1 MLKIKN
7 IILSICGTNCYI
19 LYNEDTMDGII
30 IDPAAE
36 PEIID
41 MHITK
46 LGIDV
51 KGILLTHGHFD
62 HIGGADTLKKKY
74 NVSVYAHKDEADITE
89 NGMLNLSSMFGY
101 ADSVKVDVKLEH
113 GQTFQMCDWNIQ
125 VIHTPGHTK
134 GSCCYLI
141 DDGSKVRLFSG
152 DTLFYRSHG
161 RTDFPTGS
169 ERQII
174 DSIIDRLMI
183 LDGDIEVFS
192 GHGESTT
199 IADEKKWYGR

>member
-1 MLKIKN
+1 MLKMKN

-19 LYNEDTMDGII
+19 LYNDETMEGII

-36 PEIID
+36 PETIA
-41 MHITK
+41 MHVTR
-46 LGIDV
+46 LGVDI
-51 KGILLTHGHFD
+51 KCILLTHGHFD
-62 HIGGADTLKKKY
+62 HIGAADALKKKY
-74 NVSVYAHKDEADITE
+74 DICVYAHKDEADITE
-89 NGMLNLSSMFGY
+89 NVMLNLSSMFGE
-101 ADSVKVDVKLEH
+101 ADSVKVDVALEH
-113 GQTFQMCDWNIQ
+113 GQRLEMCGWTID

-141 DDGSKVRLFSG
+141 DDGTRVRLFSG
-152 DTLFYRSHG
+152 DTLFYSSHG

-169 ERQII
+169 QRQII
-174 DSIIDRLMI
+174 DSIVDRLLV

-192 GHGESTT
+192 GHGEPTT